1 MDDPKVGVSIP
12 AVRWLPLYHG
22 FVYDGCGLGYRV
34 VSDSKIEILHLDSPL
49 KIPKEFPYKDYP
61 SAFLQFSVKICDTK
75 FNAKDPKQALE
86 YSGIFGFDW
95 VPESNRAKMYKF
107 LAKEFRA
114 DQWMDPP
121 PEPPESFEELAKQ
134 FERPFMQGRPNS
146 KCPNSK
152 CLNHAVAGKMHILA
166 LVMDKPAPGVSLWG
180 EWGEE

>member
-1 MDDPKVGVSIP
+1 MFGWFKTKPVNSSLFQVPALKVFGLAAGKRDRFGHTFGGASKHDGVLPKGGKQPLHLLYSLNMDDPKVGVRIP

-61 SAFLQFSVKICDTK
+61 SAFPQFSVKICDTK

-95 VPESNRAKMYKF
+95 VP
-107 LAKEFRA
+107 
-114 DQWMDPP
+114 
-121 PEPPESFEELAKQ
+121 
-134 FERPFMQGRPNS
+134 
-146 KCPNSK
+146 
-152 CLNHAVAGKMHILA
+152 
-166 LVMDKPAPGVSLWG
+166 
-180 EWGEE
+180 